1 MSDTSVNNS
10 GAPTP
15 KSIVA
20 IWKCVRCSSILSIE
34 SSQAV
39 LAAVCPV
46 CEGTALDL
54 CGSFENIEVLPSEDY
69 MCSDYYSDER

>member
-1 MSDTSVNNS
+1 MSDASVNNS

-20 IWKCVRCSSILSIE
+20 IWKCIQCSSILSIE

-46 CEGTALDL
+46 CQGTTLDL
-54 CGSFENIEVLPSEDY
+54 CSSFENIEVLPSEDD
-69 MCSDYYSDER
+69 MCNDYYSGE